1 MDRSQDSMSGKDH
14 DINHGTVKA
23 HKTSKKMTICEM
35 HRQLY
40 KKLKATEAYTPEV
53 DLLLHMAFDAGKK
66 LATKLTENAVNWE
79 DFEIVKKKLS
89 ESTLSQ
95 DEEIAWDDPRDSNK

>member
-1 MDRSQDSMSGKDH
+1 MDRSQDSMTGKDH
-14 DINHGTVKA
+14 DINHGTVKGKKVA
-23 HKTSKKMTICEM
+23 KKMTICEM

-40 KKLKATEAYTPEV
+40 KNLEGTEAYTPEV

-66 LATKLTENAVNWE
+66 LATKLTQNAVKWE
-79 DFEIVKKKLS
+79 DFNVVKKKLS
-89 ESTLSQ
+89 ESTLFQ

>member
-1 MDRSQDSMSGKDH
+1 MSTNPDK
-14 DINHGTVKA
+14 GTVRHSKIA
-23 HKTSKKMTICEM
+23 KKMTICEM

-40 KKLKATEAYTPEV
+40 KRLKGTDAYTPDV

-66 LATKLTENAVNWE
+66 LATKLTEHAVKWE
-79 DFEIVKKKLS
+79 DYKVVMEKLS
-89 ESTLSQ
+89 KTKLSQ